1 MALCIRYE
9 NAKCKECILPCD
21 PKLTCYNRYAYLN
34 KTYNI
39 CDRNQMLFAL
49 NWEFLNAQIKKLEN
63 EKDVAITK
71 FYACL
76 ARLKK

>member
-49 NWEFLNAQIKKLEN
+49 N
-63 EKDVAITK
+63 
-71 FYACL
+71 
-76 ARLKK
+76 